1 MQQLPDRGAEMLD
14 ALDAKLAAGELTQ
27 SQYDAQ
33 RVRVLELI
41 RTGRADVSGVRRAI
55 AIVCS
60 IILILFGVGFGLA
73 LGTAFAWVIGLAMII
88 AGVLGLRRSV

>member
-1 MQQLPDRGAEMLD
+1 MGRCACTVD
-14 ALDAKLAAGELTQ
+14 AVSDLSNYLADAKLAAGELTQ

-60 IILILFGVGFGLA
+60 SSAATLA
-73 LGTAFAWVIGLAMII
+73 TWLT
-88 AGVLGLRRSV
+88 